1 MASTI
6 NGNLRLN
13 SVLAGTAL
21 VVAAAL
27 APLGLNEYYQSFLLQ
42 VFLVIALAQAWNLIS
57 GMTGYVSFGHAA
69 FFGVGA
75 YAGALFLTWGFP
87 WWLAVFQGAGVAALI
102 AVPLGMLT
110 LRLRGPYFAI
120 AMLGLN
126 EIGRIVA
133 TLWVGLTNGGSG
145 ITLQPA
151 LLPPLGVEYF
161 TALALALGA
170 TLLLAWIHRHRFGL
184 ELRAIREDEEA
195 AEMVGVN
202 TTLNKVIAFILSAL
216 IPGAVGA
223 VYVLY
228 TSYIN
233 PGSAFAHA
241 RNVEMIVVVLFG
253 GSGTVWGPILG
264 AAIIM
269 ILREML
275 WAEFPA
281 VHLALLGVLL
291 LVVVLYLP
299 GGIVSLARR
308 RRELRPDAG
317 KAGDTP
323 PP

>member
-1 MASTI
+1 MPSAGS
-6 NGNLRLN
+6 NLRLN
-13 SVLAGTAL
+13 SRLAGTAL
-21 VVAAAL
+21 VAASAL
-27 APLGLNEYYQSFLLQ
+27 APLALNEYYQSFLLQ
-42 VFLVIALAQAWNLIS
+42 VFLAIALAQAWNLIS
-57 GMTGYVSFGHAA
+57 GMTGYVSFGHSA
-69 FFGVGA
+69 FFGLGA

-87 WWLAVFQGAGVAALI
+87 WWLAVFHGAVVAGLI
-102 AVPLGMLT
+102 AVPLGVLT

-133 TLWVGLTNGGSG
+133 TLWVDLTSGGSG

-151 LLPPLGVEYF
+151 LLPPLGMEYF
-161 TALALALGA
+161 TALALALAA
-170 TLLLAWIHRHRFGL
+170 TLLVAWIHRRRFGL

-202 TTLNKVIAFILSAL
+202 TTLNKVIAFILSAV

-223 VYVLY
+223 VYVMY

-233 PGSAFAHA
+233 PSSAFAHA

-253 GSGTVWGPILG
+253 GSGTVWGPIVG
-264 AAIIM
+264 AGIIM
-269 ILREML
+269 TLREML

-308 RRELRPDAG
+308 DRQRRPDVA
-317 KAGDTP
+317 KAEETP
-323 PP
+323 P